1 MFLAMASS
9 SCICWTPEVF
19 LWIVVAI
26 KKSDIDGKLFK
37 VRQVGGLISN
47 DYVESG
53 FPYFLQDQASDQ
65 MTADHNQ
72 LILDCLA
79 CVYHIPS
86 T

>member
-1 MFLAMASS
+1 MG
-9 SCICWTPEVF
+9 SC
-19 LWIVVAI
+19 
-26 KKSDIDGKLFK
+26 SKLDK
-37 VRQVGGLISN
+37 LLISN

>member
-1 MFLAMASS
+1 M
-9 SCICWTPEVF
+9 
-19 LWIVVAI
+19 VAI
-26 KKSDIDGKLFK
+26 KKSDTDGKLFK

-72 LILDCLA
+72 LIQDCLA
-79 CVYHIPS
+79 CVYHILS
-86 T
+86 TWIEVVIQDWIASTCPIL

>member
-1 MFLAMASS
+1 MG
-9 SCICWTPEVF
+9 SC
-19 LWIVVAI
+19 
-26 KKSDIDGKLFK
+26 SKLDK
-37 VRQVGGLISN
+37 LLISN

-86 T
+86 TSIEVLIQD